1 MMNWQKEVQL
11 MAKEFYEVV
20 FRVWCVTFFFIVIIF
35 AAACKMQTISSY
47 ILNLKGKEK
56 TAIPACKEKH

>member
-1 MMNWQKEVQL
+1 MI
-11 MAKEFYEVV
+11 AYEVV
-20 FRVWCVTFFFIVIIF
+20 FKVLCVTLFFIVIIF
-35 AAACKMQTISSY
+35 AAACKKHTISSN